1 MNHEPFFTVTG
12 LTAGYG
18 GPDILRG
25 VEFSTAPGLVTGIL
39 GANGSGK
46 TTLLKAVCGL
56 LPHGGQSLLAGCALG
71 SLPPRQLAGGA
82 PISPS
87 AATSASTSRCWMWSS
102 WGITPIWACWNAPPP
117 R

>member
-71 SLPPRQLAGGA
+71 SLPPRAAGPAVRLYPPAQRHRHRHLGA
-82 PISPS
+82 GCGPH
-87 AATSASTSRCWMWSS
+87 
-102 WGITPIWACWNAPPP
+102 GV
-117 R
+117 